1 MKDKYA
7 LVGPAR
13 VAEVRARA
21 RAIPGAEKR
30 IAAIRAEMV
39 EADRETQRT
48 LPRSAARPI

>member
-13 VAEVRARA
+13 VAEVRA